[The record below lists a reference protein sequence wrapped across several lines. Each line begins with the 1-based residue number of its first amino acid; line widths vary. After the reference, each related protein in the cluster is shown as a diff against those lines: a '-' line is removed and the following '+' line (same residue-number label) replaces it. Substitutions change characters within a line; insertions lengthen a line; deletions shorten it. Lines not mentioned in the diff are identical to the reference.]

1 MPSENVSE
9 VPAGGVTDVGVPA
22 GGVQHETPELPLKP
36 GPGTKTKPVV
46 SRRVFK
52 KRIKKVIHHGAW
64 KLVYADFVTVLMAF
78 FIVVWVMLF
87 DNISKRERIDTSCIE
102 PVANELK
109 ALIESDAGLQSGK
122 MPFDID
128 YSSDGLRITLKDAGD
143 PLFQRGGTVLSD
155 FAKKQFQKIASVAN
169 KCPTHKLKIEGYT
182 DAEPYGGGA
191 KGYSNWELSAERA
204 NSARRELIAE
214 TVPIERIAQV
224 SGYGDSVPS
233 MPADPTKPLNRRIS
247 ITIIPPKI
255 AGEVKMGGLSPS

>member
-1 MPSENVSE
+1 MSSENVTE
-9 VPAGGVTDVGVPA
+9 VTAAEVSA
-22 GGVQHETPELPLKP
+22 ETPPLPLKP
-36 GPGTKTKPVV
+36 GPGTKTKPLV
-46 SRRVFK
+46 SRRAFK
-52 KRIKKVIHHGAW
+52 KRVKKEYQHGAW

-87 DNISKRERIDTSCIE
+87 DNIAKRERIDTSCIE

-109 ALIESDAGLQSGK
+109 ALIESDVGLQSGK
-122 MPFDID
+122 TPFDID

-214 TVPIERIAQV
+214 AVPTERIAQV
-224 SGYGDSVPS
+224 IGYGDSVPS
-233 MPADPTKPLNRRIS
+233 MPQDPTNPLNRRIS

-255 AGEVKMGGLSPS
+255 KGEVKMGGMSPV